1 MRQVHTHTFRFN
13 DHIPRRKKNSC
24 SSFPRLSF
32 PPSLP
37 SPFILSTPLCTHA
50 RRQRNDDFHDQSA
63 LCVAALGCF
72 DIVDLALLI
81 LTNDSQMQL
90 HRVLCPCRKRP
101 HKRALVSARLSTVR
115 QRAAY
120 LTHDARFLRR
130 GHINHGNNFQPV
142 SGIVQCNLTINP
154 FTFVIN
160 YVVQR

>member
-1 MRQVHTHTFRFN
+1 MFLF
-13 DHIPRRKKNSC
+13 
-24 SSFPRLSF
+24 SSSLLS
-32 PPSLP
+32 SLP
-37 SPFILSTPLCTHA
+37 PFSLYSFDSIVYTREETKERRFSRLECPL
-50 RRQRNDDFHDQSA
+50 RRGSF
-63 LCVAALGCF
+63 GCF

-130 GHINHGNNFQPV
+130 GRINHGNNFQPV

-160 YVVQR
+160 YVV